1 VAGGGRLAPKNTNFH
16 FVENFAKFCQFSI
29 GPNPP
34 TSHIAADI
42 LHFSAFCLHVMP
54 SLLPLSPLLGPMV
67 SILEHL
73 CLPKTP
79 LTKFWKKIPQH
90 QKYQNPALF
99 VSQKVSSVSIV
110 YFY

>member
-1 VAGGGRLAPKNTNFH
+1 MGGAIGNQQHQLSFLSKIMKKFANF
-16 FVENFAKFCQFSI
+16 QL
-29 GPNPP
+29 GQPP
-34 TSHIAADI
+34 LRATLADI

-54 SLLPLSPLLGPMV
+54 SLLPFSPLLGPMV

-79 LTKFWKKIPQH
+79 LTQFWKETLNIKNT
-90 QKYQNPALF
+90 KTLLF

-110 YFY
+110 YF